1 MAFSTPFCELYCT
14 LSDKIYVSN
23 AGYGTGITYVCD
35 PIPKTMKEMLETLKL
50 PREKELSLK
59 DFSCTKV
66 LPGLLFVSNRHF
78 RTPFIPEILT
88 SIINEKNNK
97 PLFFFILF
105 HSNFFQ
111 IQNT

>member
-1 MAFSTPFCELYCT
+1 
-14 LSDKIYVSN
+14 
-23 AGYGTGITYVCD
+23 
-35 PIPKTMKEMLETLKL
+35 MKEMLETLKL